1 MMEIRILTADDASAF
16 SSLRL
21 AALEGEA
28 SAFSSSAEEHRTL
41 SLGEV
46 RATLSPDPKN
56 SFVVGAFDGEQL
68 VGTAGFYREKG
79 IKTRHKGR
87 VWGVYV
93 TPGERG
99 KGVGRAILQLLLERA
114 AALIGVEQIGLSVT
128 TTQTAAIALYR
139 SLGFE
144 SWGCEPK
151 ALKIADRYIDEE
163 YMVRFIDGSLRRS
176 PTKT

>member
-1 MMEIRILTADDASAF
+1 MEIRILTADDASAF

-56 SFVVGAFDGEQL
+56 SFVVGACDGEQL

-79 IKTRHKGR
+79 LKTRHKGR

-99 KGVGRAILQLLLERA
+99 KGVGRAILELLLERA
-114 AALIGVEQIGLSVT
+114 AALIGVEQTGLSVT

-163 YMVRFIDGSLRRS
+163 YMVRFIDGSLYRL
-176 PTKT
+176 PANP

>member
-1 MMEIRILTADDASAF
+1 MEIRILTADDASAF

-21 AALEGEA
+21 AALERET
-28 SAFSSSAEEHRTL
+28 SAFSSSPEEHRTL

-46 RATLSPDPKN
+46 RARLSPDLED

-79 IKTRHKGR
+79 LKTRHKGR

-93 TPGERG
+93 TLGERG
-99 KGVGRAILQLLLERA
+99 KGVGRAILQMLLER

-128 TTQTAAIALYR
+128 TTQTAAIGLYR

-151 ALKIADRYIDEE
+151 ALKIGDRYLDEE
-163 YMVRFIDGSLRRS
+163 YMVLLRA